1 MVWGGRMRARGL
13 PRRRLRSLAMLA
25 AVLVATGWAWPVHVM
40 ALDGVDQGEESRRLE
55 QARRGISEVRT
66 ALSGAQR
73 QVATAEL
80 ALTEADALLAQ
91 MEAIVND
98 IHRAVVRQQRQVAT
112 AEVRLAKIR
121 ADHDAASA
129 AMARQAVEIYKRG
142 AGHRIE
148 ILLRAD
154 GANAAAARSAYL
166 RIATDVGRVTLEM
179 LEAAA
184 LALTA
189 EQERFDGEQQRLDR
203 LMAGQQQVVNE
214 IAELRSHRALAA
226 AEARAQ
232 AAELEQRLDDL
243 EEDEAALLDLIRT
256 RQQEVRQRT
265 EVRQQALARGAGED
279 EVADEVARIRPVSD
293 AGYAW
298 PMCVPVTS
306 EYGPRWGRMH
316 RGLDQPA
323 RPGERIHAVKD
334 GRVLFADWYGGFG
347 RLVLIEHAD
356 GVVSAYAH
364 MSRFGVLEGDD
375 VVRGQTVGT
384 VGSTGFSTG
393 PHLHLEFR
401 VNGEA
406 IDPRRLLPSR
416 KC

>member
-1 MVWGGRMRARGL
+1 MRARGVGKW
-13 PRRRLRSLAMLA
+13 RLWSLALA
-25 AVLVATGWAWPVHVM
+25 MAALMGAGMAWPAHAI
-40 ALDGVDQGEESRRLE
+40 ALDSLDQGEADHQLE
-55 QARRGISEVRT
+55 QARRGINEVRT
-66 ALSGAQR
+66 ALSDAQE
-73 QVATAEL
+73 QVATAES

-98 IHRAVVRQQRQVAT
+98 IHRAVGRQQRQVAT
-112 AEVRLAKIR
+112 AEIRLGKIR

-129 AMARQAVEIYKRG
+129 ALARQAVEIYKRG

-154 GANAAAARSAYL
+154 GANAAAARTAYL
-166 RIATDVGRVTLEM
+166 RVATDVGRVTLEM

-189 EQERFDGEQQRLDR
+189 EQQRFDGEQQRLDR
-203 LMAGQQQVVNE
+203 LMAGQQQVVDE
-214 IAELRSHRALAA
+214 IADLRSHRALAA

-243 EEDEAALLDLIRT
+243 EADEAALLDLIRT
-256 RQQEVRQRT
+256 RQQEARQRT
-265 EVRQQALARGAGED
+265 DVRRQALARGAGVD
-279 EVADEVARIRPVSD
+279 EIADEVARIRPVSD
-293 AGYAW
+293 ADYAW

-347 RLVLIEHAD
+347 RLVLVDHGD

-364 MSRFGVLEGDD
+364 LSRFGVLEGDG

-401 VNGEA
+401 VSGEA

>member
-1 MVWGGRMRARGL
+1 MGWHMKAPGL
-13 PRRRLRSLAMLA
+13 PKWRLRLLA
-25 AVLVATGWAWPVHVM
+25 ALVTALVATGIVVPVGVF
-40 ALDGVDQGEESRRLE
+40 ALEGLDQGEADRQLE
-55 QARRGISEVRT
+55 QARRGITEVRT
-66 ALSGAQR
+66 ALSDAQ
-73 QVATAEL
+73 QEAATAEL
-80 ALTEADALLAQ
+80 ALTEAEVLLAQ

-98 IHRAVVRQQRQVAT
+98 IHRAVERQRRQVAT
-112 AEVRLAKIR
+112 AEIRLDRIR
-121 ADHDAASA
+121 ADHAKVSA

-166 RIATDVGRVTLEM
+166 RVATDVGRVTLEM
-179 LEAAA
+179 LEASA

-189 EQERFDGEQQRLDR
+189 EQERFDGEQERLDR
-203 LMAGQQQVVNE
+203 LLIGQQQVVDE
-214 IAELRSHRALAA
+214 IAELRHHRALAA
-226 AEARAQ
+226 GEARAQ

-243 EEDEAALLDLIRT
+243 EEDETALLDLIRT
-256 RQQEVRQRT
+256 RQQEVRERSD
-265 EVRQQALARGAGED
+265 VRQQAIARGAGEG
-279 EVADEVARIRPVSD
+279 EIADEVARIRPVSD

-306 EYGPRWGRMH
+306 DYGPRWGRMH
-316 RGLDQPA
+316 RGVDQPA

-347 RLVLIEHAD
+347 RLVLVEHGD

-364 MSRFGVLEGDD
+364 MSSFGVLEGDD
-375 VVRGQTVGT
+375 VARGQTVGT

-393 PHLHLEFR
+393 PHLHLEVR

-406 IDPRRLLPSR
+406 IDPRRLLPAR